1 MNPVQLI
8 KLSEQLLLEV
18 KLQKDSSALQLKLK
32 ELELA
37 LLENSLIND
46 ERKKAFWINIY
57 NAYYQILR
65 IDRKVALTDIYKKKL
80 ISIAGKSLSLDD
92 VEHGVLRRY
101 RHKYSLGL
109 FSNPL
114 STSTYNMLQ
123 DVVYIYGPNFKV
135 LYHNYPLK

>member
-101 RHKYSLGL
+101 RHKYSLG
-109 FSNPL
+109 
-114 STSTYNMLQ
+114 
-123 DVVYIYGPNFKV
+123 
-135 LYHNYPLK
+135 